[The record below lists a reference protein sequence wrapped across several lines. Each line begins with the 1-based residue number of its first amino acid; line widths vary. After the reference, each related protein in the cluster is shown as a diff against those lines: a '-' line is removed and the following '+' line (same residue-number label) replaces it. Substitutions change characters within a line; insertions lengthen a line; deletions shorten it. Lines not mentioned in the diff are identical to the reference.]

1 MSDEI
6 QTIDTVAAPILVSVP
21 AWLAANREALL
32 EKAAWDCENE
42 IFSLGQRPF

>member
-6 QTIDTVAAPILVSVP
+6 QTTETVAEPILIPAP

-32 EKAAWDCENE
+32 EMAAWDCENE
-42 IFSLGQRPF
+42 IFSLEQRLF